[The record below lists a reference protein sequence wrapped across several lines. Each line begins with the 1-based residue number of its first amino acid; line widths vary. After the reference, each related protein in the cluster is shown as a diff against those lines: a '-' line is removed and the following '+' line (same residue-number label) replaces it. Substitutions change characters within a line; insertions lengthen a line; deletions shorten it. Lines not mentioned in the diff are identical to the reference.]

1 MSQELI
7 TDLDEIR
14 RLADE
19 RRDEFE
25 VLRYTLE
32 GDDDLTDAEIDAAVD
47 SIAQPIIAAIDC
59 TKCANCCQG
68 LLVSLVPEDA
78 VRLADGIDI
87 PVDQVV
93 TQYVDL
99 ERGREV
105 EEWGVFR
112 HRPCVFLRDKLCSIY
127 PHRPASCRTY
137 PLFTPDFRWTL
148 EHTIAGAGTCPIIY
162 NVLSAMVMR
171 ADELIAEAGRRARG
185 KL

>member
-7 TDLDEIR
+7 THLDEIS
-14 RLADE
+14 RLAVE

-47 SIAQPIIAAIDC
+47 RIAQPIVAAIDC
-59 TKCANCCQG
+59 TQCANCCRG
-68 LLVSLVPEDA
+68 LLVSLVPSDA
-78 VRLADGIDI
+78 ERLADAIDI
-87 PVDQVV
+87 PVEHVV

-112 HRPCVFLRDKLCSIY
+112 HRPCVFLRGNLCSVY
-127 PHRPASCRTY
+127 SHRPESCRTY

-162 NVLSAMVMR
+162 NVLSEMVSR
-171 ADELIAEAGRRARG
+171 ADELVAEAGRRARG
-185 KL
+185 ER